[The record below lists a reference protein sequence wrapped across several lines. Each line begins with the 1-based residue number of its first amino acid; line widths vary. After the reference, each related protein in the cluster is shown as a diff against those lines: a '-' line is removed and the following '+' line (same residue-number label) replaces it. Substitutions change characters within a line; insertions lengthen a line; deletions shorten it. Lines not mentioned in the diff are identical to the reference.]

1 MKLGLDL
8 ISFNIQRAR
17 DHGIPGY
24 TTIRHNCYPN
34 ETKIESFDDLI
45 SKGDISSEVKL
56 FSKKYKFNLD
66 SFKR

>member
-24 TTIRHNCYPN
+24 TTIRHNCYPD

-45 SKGDISSEVKL
+45 SKGDTYISRGKR
-56 FSKKYKFNLD
+56 FFKKKY
-66 SFKR
+66 